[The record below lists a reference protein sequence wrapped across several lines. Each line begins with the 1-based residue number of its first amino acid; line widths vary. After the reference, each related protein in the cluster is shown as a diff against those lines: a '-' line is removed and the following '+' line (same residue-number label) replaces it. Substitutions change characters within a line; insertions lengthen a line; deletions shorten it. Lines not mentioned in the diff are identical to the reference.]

1 MKLEKLSYTEFEDL
15 PNEWSVIDCTF
26 GQINLIVGR
35 NATGKTRMLNVMRG
49 IVGLI
54 SESNALEIAEG
65 KYSIELPHE
74 GKLFTYSLEH
84 HNKVVFFEELKIDNE
99 VYLTRS
105 EDGTGIIKAMQIGLD
120 IRFKVETD
128 RLAVVAKRDS
138 IQHPY
143 IDDLYKWAQG
153 VTKLDFGSALGKG
166 LLVIKTEVDLKEKLS
181 IRDIEKVVGLFIQ
194 GREKFGDEYKDAVI
208 ADMKI
213 IGYDLDDLGVDR
225 LDNVS
230 IVTPKASSSFLTS
243 IPSPSGLYVKE
254 ADLQARTTQLTMS
267 QGMFRALA
275 VFIQFNYGLFSN
287 EMSCL
292 LIDDI
297 GEGLDFGRSSLLVK
311 RLIARTERSSIQL
324 IMTTNDR
331 FIMNAVPLEYWL
343 ILSRDGGQVTSLNY
357 RNSKEMFDDFE
368 STGLSNFDL
377 FSSGYYKKQKQ

>member
-105 EDGTGIIKAMQIGLD
+105 EDGTGVIKAMQIGLD

-311 RLIARTERSSIQL
+311 RLIARTERSSVQL